1 MKVPG
6 SLFISVMKMK
16 KPKAPRVPV
25 LENAFEVNLPKLL
38 RAVKASGR
46 PEVVLVDGDEHTVAV
61 LSETRLAVHL
71 GGRTWLADI
80 VAVPCLND
88 RLRPLLKCPRAHE
101 GNFQSLYWR
110 AGELACRHC
119 HSLRYRSNLAAGRVA
134 RARLAREKLLGR
146 MGGRSGDAIPLRAP
160 RAWRKRYTRLAGHM
174 ADLARMHYA
183 RVRQQ
188 LDAARGASGRSSQL
202 AAGLN

>member
-16 KPKAPRVPV
+16 KTKAPRVPV

-46 PEVVLVDGDEHTVAV
+46 PEVVLVDGAEHTVAV

-71 GGRTWLADI
+71 GGRAWLADI
-80 VAVPCLND
+80 VAVPCLKD

-101 GNFQSLYWR
+101 GNFQSLYYR
-110 AGELACRHC
+110 TGELACRHC
-119 HSLRYRSNLAAGRVA
+119 HVLRYRSALAAGPVA
-134 RARLAREKLLGR
+134 RAQLARQKLLKR
-146 MGGRSGDAIPLRAP
+146 MNVSFGDTLPMQTPGTWKKRNKRMAI
-160 RAWRKRYTRLAGHM
+160 RLAGL
-174 ADLARMHYA
+174 DLIRLNAI
-183 RVRQQ
+183 RVY
-188 LDAARGASGRSSQL
+188 LRSHNSCCSYSTMRVQTI
-202 AAGLN
+202 

>member
-6 SLFISVMKMK
+6 SLFFSVMKMK

-25 LENAFEVNLPKLL
+25 LESAFEVNLPKLL

-61 LSETRLAVHL
+61 VSETRLAVHL
-71 GGRTWLADI
+71 GGWVWMADI
-80 VAVPCLND
+80 VAVPCLNN

-101 GNFQSLYWR
+101 GNFQSLYYR

-119 HSLRYRSNLAAGRVA
+119 HELRYRSVLAAGPVA
-134 RARLAREKLLGR
+134 RSRLARQKLLASLGA
-146 MGGRSGDAIPLRAP
+146 SLGDSVPKRA
-160 RAWRKRYTRLAGHM
+160 ANKWRKRYIARIKCLDRLSEIHYK
-174 ADLARMHYA
+174 DLR
-183 RVRQQ
+183 
-188 LDAARGASGRSSQL
+188 ASLQF
-202 AAGLN
+202 

>member
-46 PEVVLVDGDEHTVAV
+46 PEVVLVDGGERTVAV
-61 LSETRLAVHL
+61 LSETRLAVLL
-71 GGRTWLADI
+71 GDRTWMADI
-80 VAVPCLND
+80 VAVPCLNG
-88 RLRPLLKCPRAHE
+88 RLRPLLKCPRAHV

-110 AGELACRHC
+110 GGELACRHC
-119 HSLRYRSNLAAGRVA
+119 HALRYRSALAAGPGA
-134 RARLAREKLLGR
+134 RARLAREKLLER
-146 MGGRSGDAIPLRAP
+146 MGGRPGNDLPGR
-160 RAWRKRYTRLAGHM
+160 RHGAWRKRYARVVSLMG
-174 ADLARMHYA
+174 DLAATHYKDM
-183 RVRQQ
+183 R
-188 LDAARGASGRSSQL
+188 LWL
-202 AAGLN
+202 KNL